1 MYNPIIGP
9 NIKNDKY
16 VTLAYLLDTYTEK
29 YYDSLVNIFDKALS
43 KNVSKEQNKEN
54 IIKFLFLMY
63 IVNCQ
68 N

>member
-16 VTLAYLLDTYTEK
+16 VTLAYLLDAYTEK
-29 YYDSLVNIFDKALS
+29 YYDSLINIFEKALS
-43 KNVSKEQNKEN
+43 KNSSKEKNKEK
-54 IIKFLFLMY
+54 IIKMLFLIY
-63 IVNCQ
+63 TFN